1 MPVQIPNYTS
11 PYALGMSGTTGPGTT
26 SRAAASSAG
35 STTGPSAG
43 GRTTSAAGSTT
54 GPSAGS
60 RTTSSAGSKTG
71 PGGTDSQD
79 KTDTSGT
86 DGSSGTGNVIDAVFG
101 DADDKMVSMED
112 FLTLMVAQL
121 KNQDFMNP
129 VDDTQYV
136 TQLAQISSMQ
146 QMEQMAYNAKST
158 YVTSLVGKYVSAAKF
173 TVSGELKK
181 SEGLVDKVSLLDEK
195 FVIYVDGEAYDMDE
209 IMEIKTPPVTTTTNE
224 DNKDDKNPGDD
235 EDSGNQGDGSGK
247 V

>member
-209 IMEIKTPPVTTTTNE
+209 IMEIKTPPVTTTPNE
-224 DNKDDKNPGDD
+224 DNKDDKDPGDD
-235 EDSGNQGDGSGK
+235 GDSGNQGDGSGK

>member
-26 SRAAASSAG
+26 SRAASSSAG

-209 IMEIKTPPVTTTTNE
+209 IMEIKTPPVTTTPNE
-224 DNKDDKNPGDD
+224 DNKDDKDPGDD
-235 EDSGNQGDGSGK
+235 GDSGNQGDGSGK

>member
-26 SRAAASSAG
+26 SRAAASSE
-35 STTGPSAG
+35 
-43 GRTTSAAGSTT
+43 GSTT

-209 IMEIKTPPVTTTTNE
+209 IMEIKTPPVTTTPNE
-224 DNKDDKNPGDD
+224 DNKDDKDPGDD
-235 EDSGNQGDGSGK
+235 GDSGNQGDGSGK

>member
-26 SRAAASSAG
+26 SRAASSSAG

-54 GPSAGS
+54 AP
-60 RTTSSAGSKTG
+60 SAGSKTG

-209 IMEIKTPPVTTTTNE
+209 IMEIKTPPVTTTPNE

>member
-26 SRAAASSAG
+26 YRAASSSAG

-209 IMEIKTPPVTTTTNE
+209 IMEIKTPPVTTTPNE
-224 DNKDDKNPGDD
+224 DNKDDKDPGDD
-235 EDSGNQGDGSGK
+235 GDSGNQGDGSGK

>member
-43 GRTTSAAGSTT
+43 GRTTSA
-54 GPSAGS
+54 
-60 RTTSSAGSKTG
+60 GSKSG
-71 PGGTDSQD
+71 PGGADSQD

-209 IMEIKTPPVTTTTNE
+209 IMEIKTPPVTTTPNE
-224 DNKDDKNPGDD
+224 DHKDDKDPGDD
-235 EDSGNQGDGSGK
+235 GDSGNQGDGSGK